1 MWLEKVWNPC
11 PRELV
16 KKHEVLLPWQRF
28 LKVVACRKFKPRA
41 KNIPAVESLA
51 CQHTHV
57 WTWHTR
63 NTRVCER
70 DTPGTSTWRQTRAKA
85 SQTAQSKMFENV
97 KIADKK
103 ENGSDQ
109 LHRHIGVRGGK
120 CKRVYRRHTYQ
131 HTNISATRVSTHEYI
146 GDTPQHTETTDTIP
160 ATGDLLAR
168 HKRYQQHN
176 CKNVEEIYGRGGV
189 YEQGEGE
196 TTQVTWWR
204 LTLAFVEMSCRH
216 IVAKL
221 GRLYSRVIKTA
232 TDSGQWMS
240 INNGRCGHEVDATG
254 PIPSVET
261 VISLHGKNETG
272 LLVRLLTL
280 ILGNWQEPGL
290 SWSKV
295 VKTTHECIGVGRK
308 SWHEKMSVQKKKREF
323 EPDFQRLVLIYLYQK
338 CLVLSK
344 MVSFIKNG

>member
-176 CKNVEEIYGRGGV
+176 CKNVEEIYGRGGGIWTGGGRNNTSHV
-189 YEQGEGE
+189 MASNTGFRRNVLSSYCRKTRTFIQQSYQNSNRQRSVDVNKQWTMWPWG
-196 TTQVTWWR
+196 WR
-204 LTLAFVEMSCRH
+204 HRTH
-216 IVAKL
+216 PL
-221 GRLYSRVIKTA
+221 GRDGNIPAWKKWNRVTCSFADVDFGKLTSAGVVLKQSCQDNPWMHRCWTEVMARENVRSEEKT
-232 TDSGQWMS
+232 W
-240 INNGRCGHEVDATG
+240 IWTG
-254 PIPSVET
+254 FSAL
-261 VISLHGKNETG
+261 SFD
-272 LLVRLLTL
+272 LL
-280 ILGNWQEPGL
+280 I
-290 SWSKV
+290 
-295 VKTTHECIGVGRK
+295 
-308 SWHEKMSVQKKKREF
+308 
-323 EPDFQRLVLIYLYQK
+323 
-338 CLVLSK
+338 SK
-344 MVSFIKNG
+344 MLSFIKNG